1 MTGDILIRGGLV
13 IDGSGR
19 PGEIGDVAVRD
30 GRIAALGRSLPQSG
44 GKVIDAAGLAVAPGF
59 IDIKTHSDFTLP
71 INPKAESKVRQ
82 GVTTEI
88 VGHCGFS
95 VAPVLPGRLELIRD
109 YLSASAPWLPFC
121 ELGFPEY
128 LDSFPAT
135 AVNAGMLV
143 GHHTLRLNV
152 MGMDARAPNAAEL
165 AQMAALLDEGLA
177 AGALGLST
185 GLFTPPS
192 SYADRAEIIALCQV
206 VKRHNAAYF
215 THIRDESSRVVEAV
229 EEAIDIARSCGV
241 HVEIVHLK
249 CSGMDNWGKA
259 KRILEMIEAARAE
272 GLAIDCDAYPY
283 AAGSNPLK
291 NLLPQWVQSG
301 GLEAMLA
308 RLALAETRARIG
320 AEIERDGLNN
330 WGRIPSWE
338 CVQISIS
345 PHLPQHAGQTVAAIA
360 AARGRGPIDLV
371 CDYLIEDQG
380 ATRVLITSIAEDD
393 IREIVRSP
401 SALVG
406 SDGNC
411 VADYGIVA
419 QGMPHPRFYGTFPRI
434 IGHYVHGERL
444 LPLETAVRKMTGATA
459 AALRLRDRGLLR
471 EGYRADIAIFDP
483 DDFKDRA
490 TYAEP
495 HQYPS
500 GARTTV
506 LVNGVV
512 VVEDARHTGA
522 LPGMVLRRGATARS
536 AEPGPL
542 LGGAEPVEPRAHGL
556 PIGADAAY
564 PSRRDFGLVSVI
576 GYASRNSLNR
586 LAYWNLAEV
595 LINATCRPRFR
606 D

>member
-30 GRIAALGRSLPQSG
+30 GRVAALGQSLPESG
-44 GKVIDAAGLAVAPGF
+44 AKVIDAAGLAVAPGF

-88 VGHCGFS
+88 IGHCGFS

-109 YLSASAPWLPFC
+109 YLSASAPWLPFR
-121 ELGFPEY
+121 EMGFPEY
-128 LDSFPAT
+128 LDSFPAV

-165 AQMAALLDEGLA
+165 AQMTALLEDALA

-215 THIRDESSRVVEAV
+215 THIRDEANQVIEAV

-301 GLEAMLA
+301 GMEAMLA
-308 RLALAETRARIG
+308 RLGAARDAGAHRRRDRAR
-320 AEIERDGLNN
+320 R
-330 WGRIPSWE
+330 
-338 CVQISIS
+338 
-345 PHLPQHAGQTVAAIA
+345 
-360 AARGRGPIDLV
+360 
-371 CDYLIEDQG
+371 
-380 ATRVLITSIAEDD
+380 
-393 IREIVRSP
+393 
-401 SALVG
+401 
-406 SDGNC
+406 
-411 VADYGIVA
+411 A
-419 QGMPHPRFYGTFPRI
+419 QQLGPHPVLGLRADLDFAAPAATC
-434 IGHYVHGERL
+434 
-444 LPLETAVRKMTGATA
+444 GAD
-459 AALRLRDRGLLR
+459 RRRDRGGARPRPDRPRLR
-471 EGYRADIAIFDP
+471 LSDRGPGGDPGADHLDRRGRHP
-483 DDFKDRA
+483 RDRA
-490 TYAEP
+490 LALG
-495 HQYPS
+495 S
-500 GARTTV
+500 GR
-506 LVNGVV
+506 LG
-512 VVEDARHTGA
+512 RQ
-522 LPGMVLRRGATARS
+522 LRRRLRAWSPRGCRIRAFTALSRGSSAITSVTSICCRS
-536 AEPGPL
+536 K
-542 LGGAEPVEPRAHGL
+542 
-556 PIGADAAY
+556 
-564 PSRRDFGLVSVI
+564 RRC
-576 GYASRNSLNR
+576 AR
-586 LAYWNLAEV
+586 
-595 LINATCRPRFR
+595 
-606 D
+606 